1 MELIWRGRAKCGAT
15 KERKSAVLSDG
26 KIKIKPLVAFPLL
39 IPYNGAVKKEWFMA
53 AVGIN
58 GTAAMKAQ
66 NSCQGRQRQGYFC

>member
-39 IPYNGAVKKEWFMA
+39 IPYNGAVKKE
-53 AVGIN
+53 
-58 GTAAMKAQ
+58 
-66 NSCQGRQRQGYFC
+66 